1 MDLNLEDCNL
11 SSETMGNIV
20 RAVRECSQKNEEI
33 TIDMRRNKEIKKELL
48 EQLRASMENK
58 KVAIKVDEQSSSFLT
73 S

>member
-1 MDLNLEDCNL
+1 
-11 SSETMGNIV
+11 MGNIV